1 MDITGGARKAYS
13 QSICNFKI
21 LVKPQYEGFLQML
34 DGFRFEK
41 LKVSTGIQIAYHIG
55 GSGHPL
61 LLLHGYPQTHLM
73 WAKIAPRLA
82 EHFTVV
88 MSDLRG
94 YGDSDKPKS
103 DPRHVTYSFRA
114 MASDQIGLMDSLG
127 HKQFAVAGHDR
138 GARVAHRMCLDQ
150 PERVTKAAV
159 LDIVPTLT
167 LYERTDMAFAM
178 GYYEWFLLPQP
189 EPFPEELIGA
199 NPNFFIRYELLGWS
213 KDKESE
219 ISSIFNPECLAEYER
234 CFCDPLTI
242 HSTCEDY
249 RAAASIDLEHDRA
262 DREAGRKIQ
271 CPLLVLWGDANLVL
285 RNYDIL
291 DTWRKVSDNSVE
303 GNVLNC
309 GHYLPEEAPKE
320 VIEEFKSFFKS

>member
-1 MDITGGARKAYS
+1 
-13 QSICNFKI
+13 
-21 LVKPQYEGFLQML
+21 ML

-41 LKVSTGIQIAYHIG
+41 IKVSTGIQIAYRIG
-55 GSGHPL
+55 GEGQPL

-73 WAKIAPRLA
+73 WAKIAHRLA

-103 DPRHVTYSFRA
+103 DSRHEAYSFRA
-114 MASDQIGLMDSLG
+114 MAEDQVSLMESLG
-127 HKQFAVAGHDR
+127 YKQFAIAGHNR
-138 GARVAHRMCLDQ
+138 GARVTHRMCLDHAD
-150 PERVTKAAV
+150 RVTQAAV
-159 LDIVPTLT
+159 LDIAPTLT
-167 LYERTDMAFAM
+167 MYERTDMSFAM

-189 EPFPEELIGA
+189 EPFPERLIGTD
-199 NPNFFIRYELLGWS
+199 PKFYLRYELLGWS
-213 KDKESE
+213 RNKEAE
-219 ISSIFNPECLAEYER
+219 IASIFDPECLAEYER

-249 RAAASIDLEHDRA
+249 RAAASIDLEHDRD
-262 DREAGRKIQ
+262 DREAGRRIQ

-285 RNYDIL
+285 RTYDML

-303 GNVLNC
+303 GNVLPC
-309 GHYLPEEAPKE
+309 GHYLPEEVPKE
-320 VIEEFKSFFKS
+320 VIEEFESFFKN